1 MNSVLGVIAEYN
13 PFHTGHLYHIL
24 ESKKVSKT
32 DYTVVAMSGNFVQ
45 RGNTSIID
53 KWTKA
58 EMALKCGA
66 DLILELP
73 TVYAISSAE
82 NFADGAVRLLD
93 SLGIVDILAFGNEY
107 CDISVLDDI
116 ANVLYKEPK
125 EYCTL
130 LNRELDKGLSFPK
143 ARENALMLYL
153 SDIRR
158 YASVLS
164 SPNNI
169 LGIEYLKAL
178 KRTKSFMQPL
188 AINRYGSQYNSTTV
202 SNGFASATAIRE
214 LIKKRDFIEVAKV
227 MPKSSFNLLKDSIF
241 KGQYVP
247 DIVKFEKE
255 ILYRF
260 RTMSQEQINDL
271 PDVNEGL
278 DVVLKKAANSC
289 NTLKEFFNIAKTRRF
304 TQTRLQRV
312 CLYALLGITKKD
324 IQMSKK
330 TQPLVRV
337 LGFNNKGKELIS
349 EVHRQNPKLPIV
361 TSVKKFMD
369 SNANKNLKS
378 MLDIDIQATN
388 IYTLGYEYD
397 SWSNLD
403 YTHKLVITNK
413 D

>member
-24 ESKKVSKT
+24 ESKKLSKT
-32 DYTVVAMSGNFVQ
+32 DYTVVVMSGNFVQ
-45 RGNTSIID
+45 RGNTSIVD

-73 TVYAISSAE
+73 TIYSISSAE
-82 NFADGAVRLLD
+82 NFAEGAIRILD
-93 SLGIVDILAFGNEY
+93 SLGIVDIFSFGNEH

-125 EYCTL
+125 EYSTI
-130 LNRELDKGLSFPK
+130 LNRELQKGLSFPK

-153 SDIRR
+153 NDIRR

-188 AINRYGSQYNSTTV
+188 AVNRYGAQYNSTTV

-255 ILYRF
+255 ILYKF

-324 IQMSKK
+324 MQASKK
-330 TQPLVRV
+330 IQPYVRV

-369 SNANKNLKS
+369 SNANRNLKS
-378 MLDIDIQATN
+378 MLEIDINATN

-397 SWSNLD
+397 SWANLD